1 MKNCRVVFQSV
12 CTVSHSHQQC
22 MSAPI
27 PLQPHQ
33 LLLPVFLIIAVL
45 VDVKWYVIVALN
57 IINDVKHN
65 Y

>member
-1 MKNCRVVFQSV
+1 MSV
-12 CTVSHSHQQC
+12 PV
-22 MSAPI
+22 

-45 VDVKWYVIVALN
+45 VDVKRYVAVALN

>member
-1 MKNCRVVFQSV
+1 
-12 CTVSHSHQQC
+12 

-45 VDVKWYVIVALN
+45 VDVKWYVVVALN
-57 IINDVKHN
+57 IINDVKHLFMFFGHL
-65 Y
+65 YIVLRERSI

>member
-1 MKNCRVVFQSV
+1 
-12 CTVSHSHQQC
+12 

-45 VDVKWYVIVALN
+45 VDVKWYVVVALN

>member
-1 MKNCRVVFQSV
+1 MVFQSV
-12 CTVSHSHQQC
+12 CTVSHSRQQC
-22 MSAPI
+22 MSVPI

-45 VDVKWYVIVALN
+45 VDVKRYVVVALN